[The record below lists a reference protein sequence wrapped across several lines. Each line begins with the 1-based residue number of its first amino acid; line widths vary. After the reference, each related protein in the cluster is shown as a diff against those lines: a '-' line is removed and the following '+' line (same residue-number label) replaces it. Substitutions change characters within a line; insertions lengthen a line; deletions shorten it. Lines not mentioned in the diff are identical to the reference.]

1 MRGGPQ
7 MGEELFGRDADL
19 AQLRALLQATR
30 LVTVT
35 GPAGIGKSALVDSA
49 LRAAFGE
56 VLWVR
61 LGGVAGD
68 RLAAALSRVAGVA
81 EQPGRSVVDG
91 VAVALRDRA
100 RVLVFDDADDVRGAA
115 GPLIDHLLLECPD
128 LRVIVTSR
136 EPIRARHEVIMT
148 LAPLD
153 DVAAATVLE
162 RAHPAATP
170 DDLLGVARRLGG
182 VPLALVVAGR
192 ALAAGGTVDVA
203 GDAVGETLATVL
215 GAVLD
220 RLSPADREAVARL
233 AALPA
238 GSIEESY
245 APLVEAGLAVTD
257 VVAPRTRYRL
267 LPAVVDVARR
277 TLTPAEHRAAA
288 LSRMA
293 ACEEWLAR
301 LSGPRSPAEERDAL
315 DEVDREYP
323 NIAVALTWAIEGGHA
338 PEDGARLAF
347 LLSRFLMARARFDEG
362 ARWTAIAGRV
372 ASPVQGRL
380 VHLGACFAQSAG
392 RLAAATAGFEHG
404 ERWGRDHGDPGV
416 LALSLLGQAQLAF
429 FASDPAR
436 ARRLIDDAQH
446 EVVAAADDAVLLT
459 AAGTAG
465 MLGRITG
472 DLEVA
477 LAEYEDAVQAARRIP
492 DYRSLAVALLGLG
505 SVHHL
510 RGDLDRAE
518 VLLHEGREV
527 AEQAGYPAPSAMALG
542 TLGMLAATRGDDERA
557 REFLARSLAAAQRAG
572 DHRTELESLLNLGS
586 CDVDRGDPAT
596 AAPILSD
603 ALSLARRQGDRRVA
617 GFALAGLA
625 ECRLMTGDLA
635 AAARLQQQ
643 ALIIR
648 RDLGDRRAL
657 AVGLEESAAI
667 VVSGSDGPARAGR
680 LLAAAEALRS
690 GTIARTAS
698 EEARVAH
705 LRAGGAP
712 AGPRAALRAVPA
724 SVARALAW
732 LEELTG
738 HARERAGAPMS
749 ALAPLP
755 PARPTGMSGKAGPS
769 GGAPPPGAQLAV
781 VTLGGFSLIV
791 DGEPVPA
798 AAWGSRR
805 ARQLVKMLIAARGR
819 PVARQQVAAV
829 LWPDAT
835 AEEEDRLP
843 ARVSVLLS
851 TARRFVG
858 PALMAGGDTLALDLD
873 RIHVDVEAFL
883 AAVARDQLGPG
894 VELYTGD
901 FLPEDVYED
910 WSVPLR
916 EQARLAFLG
925 AVRRLARVAAA
936 DGDHDRAAS
945 LGLRVLEADPYDDAA
960 HRLLIGSLAAAGQH
974 GGAVRAHE
982 HYAARMAELGVDS
995 LPLAAVVA
1003 EHRRQAVPAVP
1014 TTV

>member
-1 MRGGPQ
+1 MGGGPQ
-7 MGEELFGRDADL
+7 AEGELFGRGADV
-19 AQLRALLQATR
+19 AQLRALLQAAR

-49 LRAAFGE
+49 LSEGPGE
-56 VLWVR
+56 VLWVL

-68 RLAAALSRVAGVA
+68 RLPAALSGAAGVA

-100 RVLVFDDADDVRGAA
+100 RVLVLDDADAVRGAA
-115 GPLIDHLLLECPD
+115 GPLIDHLLLECPE
-128 LRVIVTSR
+128 LRVVVTSR

-148 LAPLD
+148 VAPLD
-153 DVAAATVLE
+153 DVSAATVLE
-162 RAHPAATP
+162 RAHPAAAP
-170 DDLLGVARRLGG
+170 GELLGMARRLGG

-192 ALAAGGTVDVA
+192 ALAAGGTIDVA
-203 GDAVGETLATVL
+203 GDAAGETLSAVL
-215 GAVLD
+215 GAVLN
-220 RLSPADREAVARL
+220 RLSPANREAVARL
-233 AALPA
+233 ASLPA
-238 GSIEESY
+238 GSTDESY
-245 APLVEAGLAVTD
+245 APLVEAGLAVSD

-267 LPAVVDVARR
+267 LPAVVEVGRR
-277 TLTPAEHRAAA
+277 ALEPDEHHAAA
-288 LSRMA
+288 VSRMA
-293 ACEEWLAR
+293 AGERWLER

-315 DEVDREYP
+315 DQIDREYP
-323 NIAVALTWAIEGGHA
+323 NIAAALMWAIDGGHA
-338 PEDGARLAF
+338 PEEGARLAF
-347 LLSRFLMARARFDEG
+347 VLARFLMARARFDEG
-362 ARWTAIAGRV
+362 ARWTDLAGRV
-372 ASPVQGRL
+372 ASPTQGRL
-380 VHLGACFAQSAG
+380 VHLGACFAQSGG
-392 RLAAATAGFEHG
+392 RLAEAAAGFEQG
-404 ERWGRDHGDPGV
+404 ERWGRDHENPGV

-436 ARRLIDDAQH
+436 ARRLIDEARPA
-446 EVVAAADDAVLLT
+446 VIAAADDAVFLT
-459 AAGTAG
+459 AAGTTG

-472 DLEVA
+472 DLDAA
-477 LAEYEDAVQAARRIP
+477 LAAYEDAVQAARRIP
-492 DYRSLAVALLGLG
+492 DYRSLAVGLLGLG

-542 TLGMLAATRGDDERA
+542 TLGMLAATRGEDDRA
-557 REFLARSLAAAQRAG
+557 REFLSRSLAAAQRAG

-586 CDVDRGDPAT
+586 CDVDRGDPA
-596 AAPILSD
+596 AAGPILSD

-625 ECRLMTGDLA
+625 ECRLMTGDIA
-635 AAARLQQQ
+635 AAAGLQQQ

-657 AVGLEESAAI
+657 AVGLEETAAI
-667 VVSGSDGPARAGR
+667 VVTGTDGPARASR
-680 LLAAAEALRS
+680 LLAAAEALRA
-690 GTIARTAS
+690 GIIARTAS
-698 EEARVAH
+698 EEARVAR

-712 AGPRAALRAVPA
+712 AGSRVTLRAVPA
-724 SVARALAW
+724 SVARGLSW

-738 HARERAGAPMS
+738 YASAPAAR
-749 ALAPLP
+749 APLR
-755 PARPTGMSGKAGPS
+755 PAGLTGKAGLA
-769 GGAPPPGAQLAV
+769 GGAPTPGARFAL

-819 PVARQQVAAV
+819 PVARQQLAAA

-835 AEEEDRLP
+835 ADEESRLP

-858 PALMAGGDTLALDLD
+858 PALVTGGDTLALDLT
-873 RIHVDVEAFL
+873 RIQVDVEAFL
-883 AAVARDQLGPG
+883 AAVARDQLGPA

-910 WSVPLR
+910 WSIPLR

-925 AVRRLARVAAA
+925 AVRRRARVAVA
-936 DGDHDRAAS
+936 DGDHERAAS
-945 LGLRVLEADPYDDAA
+945 LGLRVLAADPYDDAA
-960 HRLLIGSLAAAGQH
+960 HRLLIGSLDAAGQH
-974 GGAVRAHE
+974 GGAARAHAQ
-982 HYAARMAELGVDS
+982 YAARMAELGVDA

-1003 EHRRQAVPAVP
+1003 EYRRQAVPAVP